1 MQHLQYFAITI
12 NYFVKHLKIN
22 YMHLIIKELRESKKV
37 TQDEIVKLSGIKKRT
52 YVDYENGK
60 ADIPLSKLQNIAIAL
75 DVTIFDLFD
84 QNTIKNSN
92 LVSEPAN
99 IYNKKQIDY
108 REKLIETLEIQNL
121 DLRKDKIELQKDKDL
136 LAKIINTI
144 NK

>member
-1 MQHLQYFAITI
+1 
-12 NYFVKHLKIN
+12 
-22 YMHLIIKELRESKKV
+22 MHLIIKELRESKKV

-60 ADIPLSKLQNIAIAL
+60 ADIPLSKLQNIATAL
-75 DVTIFDLFD
+75 DVTIFELFD
-84 QNTIKNSN
+84 QNTIENSN